1 MLGTDQIDALLG
13 QLDGHG
19 ERIVLTEKGRTIT
32 AWYNSPLGYLCL
44 AEGADEEPLTAARL
58 ADYLRAGAVAPVIHG
73 RDGLARVAVTAATAA
88 THRNF
93 GQVLTLSGCPM
104 NLR

>member
-1 MLGTDQIDALLG
+1 MLATDQIDALLG
-13 QLDGHG
+13 QLDEHG
-19 ERIVLTEKGRTIT
+19 EQIVLTDKGRTVT
-32 AWYNSPLGYLCL
+32 AWYNNPLGYLCL
-44 AEGADEEPLTAARL
+44 AEAQDGEVLTAARL

-73 RDGLARVAVTAATAA
+73 RDGLARVAVNAAAPG

-93 GQVLTLSGCPM
+93 GLVVTLSGDPL

>member
-1 MLGTDQIDALLG
+1 MLESDQINALLG
-13 QLDGHG
+13 QLAEHG
-19 ERIVLTEKGRTIT
+19 EQIVLSEKGRTVT

-44 AEGADEEPLTAARL
+44 AESPDGELLTAARL

-73 RDGLARVAVTAATAA
+73 RDGLARVAVNAAASG

-93 GQVLTLSGCPM
+93 GPVVTLSGDPL